1 MLALIYIFYFFYIAF
16 CQFFIYYLKTIK
28 TSALSV
34 SGPGTKGSS
43 MKNDKKQEAAARRE
57 AAWEEYCDELVRRSF
72 RMNAAL
78 STWTRRHEVEQLAG
92 APEGVTLH

>member
-1 MLALIYIFYFFYIAF
+1 
-16 CQFFIYYLKTIK
+16 
-28 TSALSV
+28 
-34 SGPGTKGSS
+34 
-43 MKNDKKQEAAARRE
+43 MKKDKKQEAAARRE

-78 STWTRRHEVEQLAG
+78 GTWTRRHEVEQPTG